1 MADSTNVQGAA
12 EKISGLLNPK
22 EGQSE
27 PETKAEPSEQPQEEV
42 KKEEPSTESQS
53 SSGETPKEEASENTE
68 IKEETQTELEEPN
81 LHRLKVQGQE
91 IEVSLDELKAG
102 YSRDSDYRQ
111 KTHSLSLEKKDLE
124 TQKDSLRHNYD
135 TRLGELNDLIS
146 TADGFIRQ
154 QQGSKD
160 LQKLWEEDPT
170 SAARLDYQLREQTRQ
185 IDDMKSKAKDAY
197 TKQYNEY
204 LDTQRQLAAAKIPE
218 YSDPNKAD
226 QFRTDMRS
234 SLRSYGFTD
243 PEIGNLAD
251 HRFLMVIKDAMGYK
265 SVKDKKPIVQKKVA
279 NAPKVIKSGVAKS
292 NLGSGREVIKNK
304 INKLSKTGHIKD
316 AQSAILEMINLK
328 SQTKR

>member
-1 MADSTNVQGAA
+1 MAESTNVQGAA
-12 EKISGLLNPK
+12 EKISGLLNPNK
-22 EGQSE
+22 DNQV
-27 PETKAEPSEQPQEEV
+27 PEKKAEPSEQPQEEV

-124 TQKDSLRHNYD
+124 TQKDSLRQNYD